1 MYYTELD
8 PFTRRPIF
16 VEKEPL
22 RKEHQK
28 DIVTRKAATEF
39 S

>member
-1 MYYTELD
+1 MYFTELD
-8 PFTRRPIF
+8 PFSLRPIF
-16 VEKEPL
+16 VEKDPR

-28 DIVTRKAATEF
+28 DIVTRKPPLEF